1 MKIRIFALA
10 KELGM
15 DSKVLIDECNQA
27 GVKLKNSALASI
39 TPEERDIVISYL
51 KNKDEPSE
59 GTAEAPDPS
68 SLTPQREP
76 QKMRTIKAMTSRGQG
91 SRSTSR
97 PAPEAEAEES
107 QEEGSAG
114 VAVEEQEPETE
125 APAEQP
131 VAEGTGATE
140 APAETVESGSEE
152 PKQKP
157 DDESTGEASSDS
169 DADSDSDQSI
179 SRDDYVPAGG
189 SMKSS
194 SIREMTPRGSTRT
207 GKQQSKQQRSKS
219 ALPSVAAPP
228 AYKQP
233 VIQKPKKKEEKAQKP
248 EVRLTADILEQK
260 SPLAAHLASHSEQ
273 KKKDKDRDK
282 DRDLSDDD
290 TKGGRRGSLSLVEA
304 RKQRREQRKE
314 GRRGFNA
321 DGSEQQAVV
330 GRRPRRSRRK
340 QDSGP
345 IVHKTEVEVEV
356 PMTVRSLSEAMGR
369 PAKSIMSILF
379 KEFGEMVTINQ
390 IIEEDTALAVAMELG
405 VDLTFKRQKGAL
417 EMVTEIMEQEDDPE
431 DLETRPPIITV
442 LGHVDHGKTTLVDSL
457 RNSKV
462 VDGEAGGITQH
473 IAAYQVDYN
482 GHKLTFVD
490 TPGHAAFS
498 EMRSRGAN
506 VTDMVVLVVA
516 ADDGVMPQTAES
528 ISHVKASGV
537 PMVVAMNKI
546 DLPDVN
552 EQKVLQDLTAQN
564 VLPAEWG
571 GETEVVRVSALKGTG
586 LDNLLETLL
595 LTAELHELKANPNR
609 PAVGVCL
616 EGFRDEGRGSV
627 AWLIVQKGTLRI
639 GDAVICGKSY
649 GYIRAMYDDTD
660 QQLEEAPPAMPVKVT
675 GLDTVPGAG
684 DHFVVVDDIDQ
695 ARTLAE
701 ERRHEGRADVLS
713 RHSGGPRTLDDI
725 LGSAR
730 EGAIQD
736 LPLIIKADTPG
747 SLEAIRSEIGK
758 FEHPEVRVKILH
770 EGVGG
775 VNESDVY
782 LATASNAI
790 IVAFHVVAEDRA
802 RNLATQEDV
811 EIRRYSIIYEVVDD
825 IRKSL
830 EGLLRPDLVQ
840 EQTGRALI
848 LQTFSISRFGKI
860 AGCRV
865 LNGTINRNDRVHVIR
880 DQKILNQYPIASLK
894 REKDDV
900 KEVREG
906 MECGILLSGFNDIKE
921 GDLLEAF
928 RINEVKRTLDSTS

>member
-1 MKIRIFALA
+1 LKIRIFALA

-39 TPEERDIVISYL
+39 TPDERDIVIAYL
-51 KNKDEPSE
+51 NKKDQPSDSSS
-59 GTAEAPDPS
+59 AEAVDQEN
-68 SLTPQREP
+68 LAPQRE
-76 QKMRTIKAMTSRGQG
+76 QTKLRTIKSMTPRAQS
-91 SRSTSR
+91 SR
-97 PAPEAEAEES
+97 PGLQKSASASEEEALSDQEEES
-107 QEEGSAG
+107 VTG
-114 VAVEEQEPETE
+114 VAVEQEEEESEAAVAGEEAPVADAEPEEVPDTVVE
-125 APAEQP
+125 ARS
-131 VAEGTGATE
+131 GAL
-140 APAETVESGSEE
+140 
-152 PKQKP
+152 KRK
-157 DDESTGEASSDS
+157 SDS
-169 DADSDSDQSI
+169 GQPQDVKKGESEPVL
-179 SRDDYVPAGG
+179 SRGDFVPAGG
-189 SMKSS
+189 ANSS
-194 SIREMTPRGSTRT
+194 TIREMKPRGSTRS
-207 GKQQSKQQRSKS
+207 GKQQPKSKTKS

-233 VIQKPKKKEEKAQKP
+233 VIPKVKKKEEKAQKP

-260 SPLAAHLASHSEQ
+260 SPLAAHLAQHTEQ
-273 KKKDKDRDK
+273 KKREKDRDPQ
-282 DRDLSDDD
+282 DDD
-290 TKGGRRGSLSLVEA
+290 SKERRGSLSLVEA

-314 GRRGFNA
+314 GRRVFA
-321 DGSEQQAVV
+321 PDGTEQRESV
-330 GRRPRRSRRK
+330 GRRPRRSKRK
-340 QDSGP
+340 HDTGA

-369 PAKSIMSILF
+369 PAKAIMSIMF
-379 KEFGEMVTINQ
+379 KEFGEMVTINEL
-390 IIEEDTALAVAMELG
+390 IDEDTALAVALELG

-417 EMVTEIMEQEDDPE
+417 EAVTEIVEQEDAPE
-431 DLETRPPIITV
+431 DLITRPPIITV

-462 VDGEAGGITQH
+462 VEGEAGGITQH

-546 DLPDVN
+546 DLPEIN
-552 EQKVLQDLTAQN
+552 EQKVLTDLASQD

-586 LDNLLETLL
+586 LDSLLETLL

-627 AWLIVQKGTLRI
+627 AWLIVQSGTLRI

-649 GYIRAMYDDTD
+649 GYIRAMYDDKD
-660 QQLEEAPPAMPVKVT
+660 QQLEEAGPSVPVKVT
-675 GLDTVPGAG
+675 GLDSVPGAG
-684 DHFVVVDDIDQ
+684 DHFVVVPDIDQ
-695 ARTLAE
+695 ARELAE
-701 ERRHEGRADVLS
+701 DRRHEKRSDTLS
-713 RHSGGPRTLDDI
+713 RHSGGPRTLEDI
-725 LGSAR
+725 LSSDR

-775 VNESDVY
+775 VNESDVS
-782 LATASNAI
+782 LASASNAI
-790 IVAFHVVAEDRA
+790 IIAFHVVAEDRA
-802 RNLATQEDV
+802 RNLASQEDV
-811 EIRRYSIIYEVVDD
+811 EIRRYSIIYEVLDD
-825 IRKSL
+825 IKKSL
-830 EGLLRPDLVQ
+830 EGLLRPELVQ
-840 EQTGRALI
+840 EQTGRVLV

-865 LNGTINRNDRVHVIR
+865 LNGTINRNDRVHLIR
-880 DQKILNQYPIASLK
+880 DQKILNQYGIASLK

-928 RINEVKRTLDSTS
+928 RINEVKRTLESST

>member
-39 TPEERDIVISYL
+39 TPEERDIVIAYL
-51 KNKDEPSE
+51 NKKDQPSE
-59 GTAEAPDPS
+59 GAAEPADQAT
-68 SLTPQREP
+68 LVPQREP
-76 QKMRTIKAMTSRGQG
+76 KKMRTIKAMTSRAQT
-91 SRSTSR
+91 SRS
-97 PAPEAEAEES
+97 APPKPSSESEES
-107 QEEGSAG
+107 SEPEEGSAG
-114 VAVEEQEPETE
+114 VAVEQEDEAESDAVTAESAPPAEEKTE
-125 APAEQP
+125 APAEP
-131 VAEGTGATE
+131 
-140 APAETVESGSEE
+140 VESRSDLLKRKSAEQPEE
-152 PKQKP
+152 VEK
-157 DDESTGEASSDS
+157 DES
-169 DADSDSDQSI
+169 DQVL

-194 SIREMTPRGSTRT
+194 SMREMKPRGSTRS
-207 GKQQSKQQRSKS
+207 GKQQSKSKTKS

-233 VIQKPKKKEEKAQKP
+233 VIPKPKKKEEKAQKP

-260 SPLAAHLASHSEQ
+260 SPLAAHLAQHTEQ
-273 KKKDKDRDK
+273 KKKDKDK
-282 DRDLSDDD
+282 DRESPDDD
-290 TKGGRRGSLSLVEA
+290 SKGRRGSLSLVEA

-314 GRRGFNA
+314 GRRVFA
-321 DGSEQQAVV
+321 PDGTEQQDVV
-330 GRRPRRSRRK
+330 GRRPRRSKRK
-340 QDSGP
+340 HDTGP
-345 IVHKTEVEVEV
+345 IVHKTEAEVEV

-369 PAKSIMSILF
+369 PAKAIMSILF

-390 IIEEDTALAVAMELG
+390 IIEEETALAVALELG
-405 VDLTFKRQKGAL
+405 VDLTFKRQKGAQ
-417 EMVTEIMEQEDDPE
+417 ETVTEIVEMEDAPE
-431 DLETRPPIITV
+431 DLVTRPPIITV

-462 VDGEAGGITQH
+462 VEGEAGGITQH
-473 IAAYQVDYN
+473 IAAYQIDYN

-564 VLPAEWG
+564 VLPSEWG
-571 GETEVVRVSALKGTG
+571 GETDVVRVSALKGTG
-586 LDNLLETLL
+586 LDDLLETLL

-649 GYIRAMYDDTD
+649 GYIRAMYDDMD
-660 QQLEEAPPAMPVKVT
+660 QQIEEAPPAMPVKVT

-695 ARTLAE
+695 ARALAE

-713 RHSGGPRTLDDI
+713 RHSGGPRTLEDI

-770 EGVGG
+770 EGIGG

-782 LATASNAI
+782 LASASNAI
-790 IVAFHVVAEDRA
+790 IIAFHVVAEDRA
-802 RNLATQEDV
+802 QNLASQEDV

-825 IRKSL
+825 IRQSL
-830 EGLLRPDLVQ
+830 EGLLRPELVQ
-840 EQTGRALI
+840 EQTGRALV

-865 LNGTINRNDRVHVIR
+865 LNGTINRNDRVHLIR

-928 RINEVKRTLDSTS
+928 RINEVKRTLDSKSS

>member
-15 DSKVLIDECNQA
+15 DSKVLIDECNKA

-39 TPEERDIVISYL
+39 TPEERDIVIDYL
-51 KNKDEPSE
+51 KQQEQPAEGDKDQ
-59 GTAEAPDPS
+59 ADQAAMA
-68 SLTPQREP
+68 PQREP
-76 QKMRTIKAMTSRGQG
+76 QKMRTIKAMTSRPQP
-91 SRSTSR
+91 SRATPKAKSEDEK
-97 PAPEAEAEES
+97 PESEEESSVAVEQEEEESQAAAEAEQSAETEISAKES
-107 QEEGSAG
+107 AETAEAPSGPLKRKTEEAPKSP
-114 VAVEEQEPETE
+114 EEEKTEPE
-125 APAEQP
+125 Q
-131 VAEGTGATE
+131 V
-140 APAETVESGSEE
+140 
-152 PKQKP
+152 
-157 DDESTGEASSDS
+157 
-169 DADSDSDQSI
+169 I

-189 SMKSS
+189 APTS
-194 SIREMTPRGSTRT
+194 SIREMKPIGSPRSS
-207 GKQQSKQQRSKS
+207 KPQSKSKS
-219 ALPSVAAPP
+219 KTALPSVAAPP

-233 VIQKPKKKEEKAQKP
+233 VIPKPKKKEEKAQKP

-260 SPLAAHLASHSEQ
+260 SPLAAHLAQHTEQ
-273 KKKDKDRDK
+273 KKRDK
-282 DRDLSDDD
+282 DRDVMDEDS
-290 TKGGRRGSLSLVEA
+290 KQRRGSLSLVEA

-314 GRRGFNA
+314 GRRGFSA
-321 DGSEQQAVV
+321 EGGEQQEVV
-330 GRRPRRSRRK
+330 GRRPRRTKRK
-340 QDSGP
+340 HDSSN
-345 IVHKTEVEVEV
+345 IVHKTEAEVEL

-369 PAKSIMSILF
+369 PAKTIMSILF

-390 IIEEDTALAVAMELG
+390 IIEEETALAVAMELG
-405 VDLTFKRQKGAL
+405 VDLTFKKQKGAQEL
-417 EMVTEIMEQEDDPE
+417 VEEIMEQEDAPE
-431 DLETRPPIITV
+431 DLVTRPPIITV
-442 LGHVDHGKTTLVDSL
+442 LGHVDHGKTTLVDTL

-462 VDGEAGGITQH
+462 VEGEAGGITQH
-473 IAAYQVDYN
+473 IAAYQIEYN
-482 GHKLTFVD
+482 DHKLTFVD

-546 DLPDVN
+546 DLPDIN

-649 GYIRAMYDDTD
+649 GYIRAMYDDRD
-660 QQLEEAPPAMPVKVT
+660 QQIEEAPPSMPVKVT
-675 GLDTVPGAG
+675 GLDSVPGAG
-684 DHFVVVDDIDQ
+684 DHFVVVDDIEQ
-695 ARTLAE
+695 ARELAE
-701 ERRHEGRADVLS
+701 ERRHEGRTDTLS
-713 RHSGGPRTLDDI
+713 RHSGGPRTLEDI

-747 SLEAIRSEIGK
+747 SLEAIRSEISK

-770 EGVGG
+770 EGIGG

-782 LATASNAI
+782 LATASDAI
-790 IVAFHVVAEDRA
+790 IIAFHVVAEDRA
-802 RNLATQEDV
+802 TALATQENV

-825 IRKSL
+825 IRASL
-830 EGLLRPDLVQ
+830 EGLLRPELVQ
-840 EQTGRALI
+840 EQTGRALV

-865 LNGTINRNDRVHVIR
+865 LNGTINRNDRVHLIR

-928 RINEVKRTLDSTS
+928 RINEVKRTLDSSS

>member
-39 TPEERDIVISYL
+39 TPEERDIVIAYL
-51 KNKDEPSE
+51 DKKDQPSE
-59 GTAEAPDPS
+59 GSAEAVDQAV
-68 SLTPQREP
+68 LTPQREP
-76 QKMRTIKAMTSRGQG
+76 KKMRTIKAMTSRAQTP
-91 SRSTSR
+91 RS
-97 PAPEAEAEES
+97 APPKPAEEPS
-107 QEEGSAG
+107 EPEENEAG
-114 VAVEEQEPETE
+114 VAVEQEEPESE
-125 APAEQP
+125 VAAESAPPAE
-131 VAEGTGATE
+131 EKTE
-140 APAETVESGSEE
+140 EPAEAAESRSGLLKRKSERQPE
-152 PKQKP
+152 EEDK
-157 DDESTGEASSDS
+157 GDS
-169 DADSDSDQSI
+169 EQAL

-189 SMKSS
+189 AMKSS
-194 SIREMTPRGSTRT
+194 GMREMKPRGSTRT
-207 GKQQSKQQRSKS
+207 GKQQAKTRPKS

-233 VIQKPKKKEEKAQKP
+233 VIPKVKKKEEKAQKP

-260 SPLAAHLASHSEQ
+260 SPLAAHLAQHTEQ
-273 KKKDKDRDK
+273 KKKDKDK
-282 DRDLSDDD
+282 DREAPDDD
-290 TKGGRRGSLSLVEA
+290 SKGRRGSLSLVEA

-314 GRRGFNA
+314 GRRVFA
-321 DGSEQQAVV
+321 PDGTEQQEVV
-330 GRRPRRSRRK
+330 GRRPRRTKRK
-340 QDSGP
+340 HDTGP
-345 IVHKTEVEVEV
+345 IVHKTEAEVEV

-369 PAKSIMSILF
+369 PAKAIMSILF

-390 IIEEDTALAVAMELG
+390 IIEEETALAVALELG
-405 VDLTFKRQKGAL
+405 VDLTFKRQKGAQ
-417 EMVTEIMEQEDDPE
+417 ETVTEIMEQEDAPE
-431 DLETRPPIITV
+431 DLVTRPPVITV

-462 VDGEAGGITQH
+462 VEGEAGGITQH
-473 IAAYQVDYN
+473 IAAYQIDYN

-546 DLPDVN
+546 DLPDIN

-564 VLPAEWG
+564 VLPSEWG
-571 GETEVVRVSALKGTG
+571 GETDVVRVSALKGTG
-586 LDNLLETLL
+586 LDDLLETLL

-649 GYIRAMYDDTD
+649 GYIRAMYDDMD
-660 QQLEEAPPAMPVKVT
+660 QQIEEAPPSMPVKVT

-695 ARTLAE
+695 ARALAE

-713 RHSGGPRTLDDI
+713 RHSGGPRTLEDI

-770 EGVGG
+770 EGIGG

-782 LATASNAI
+782 LASASNAI
-790 IVAFHVVAEDRA
+790 IIAFHVVAEDRA

-825 IRKSL
+825 IRQSL
-830 EGLLRPDLVQ
+830 EGLLRPELVQ
-840 EQTGRALI
+840 EQTGRALV

-865 LNGTINRNDRVHVIR
+865 LNGTINRNDRVHLIR

-928 RINEVKRTLDSTS
+928 RINEVKRTLDSTSK

>member
-15 DSKVLIDECNQA
+15 DSKVLIDECNKA

-39 TPEERDIVISYL
+39 TPDERDIVIAYL
-51 KNKDEPSE
+51 EQKGKPAESSE
-59 GTAEAPDPS
+59 ESATPET
-68 SLTPQREP
+68 LTPQREQP
-76 QKMRTIKAMTSRGQG
+76 KMRNIKTMTSRPQP
-91 SRSTSR
+91 SRSTSQK
-97 PAPEAEAEES
+97 ASKASDEDSYSEEGTSGVVVEQEEAESVSED
-107 QEEGSAG
+107 
-114 VAVEEQEPETE
+114 ETE
-125 APAEQP
+125 
-131 VAEGTGATE
+131 TGR
-140 APAETVESGSEE
+140 
-152 PKQKP
+152 
-157 DDESTGEASSDS
+157 DDESVEETADVTEGRSAALKRRSEAAIEETGK
-169 DADSDSDQSI
+169 SDSDQAMT
-179 SRDDYVPAGG
+179 RDDYVPAG
-189 SMKSS
+189 SS
-194 SIREMTPRGSTRT
+194 SGSSMREMKPIGSTRS
-207 GKQQSKQQRSKS
+207 GKPQPKPKPKS
-219 ALPSVAAPP
+219 ALPNVAAPP

-233 VIQKPKKKEEKAQKP
+233 VVPKPKKKEEKAQKP

-260 SPLAAHLASHSEQ
+260 SPLAAHLAQHTEQ
-273 KKKDKDRDK
+273 KKKEKDRDPQ
-282 DRDLSDDD
+282 DDD
-290 TKGGRRGSLSLVEA
+290 LKTRRGSLSLVEA

-314 GRRGFNA
+314 GRRGFSGE
-321 DGSEQQAVV
+321 GSEQQDVV

-340 QDSGP
+340 HDSGNV
-345 IVHKTEVEVEV
+345 IHKTDVEVDV

-369 PAKSIMSILF
+369 PAKAIMSIMF

-390 IIEEDTALAVAMELG
+390 IIEEDVALAVAMELG
-405 VDLTFKRQKGAL
+405 VDLTFKRQRGAL
-417 EMVTEIMEQEDDPE
+417 ESVNEIIEQEDAPE
-431 DLETRPPIITV
+431 DLVTRPPIITV
-442 LGHVDHGKTTLVDSL
+442 LGHVDHGKTTLVDTL
-457 RNSKV
+457 RKSKIKV
-462 VDGEAGGITQH
+462 VEGEAGGITQH
-473 IAAYQVDYN
+473 IAAYQIEYN

-490 TPGHAAFS
+490 TPGHAAIS

-546 DLPDVN
+546 DLPDIN
-552 EQKVLQDLTAQN
+552 EQKVLQELTAQN
-564 VLPAEWG
+564 VLPSEWG
-571 GETEVVRVSALKGTG
+571 GETDVVRVSALKEMG

-609 PAVGVCL
+609 PAVGACL

-649 GYIRAMYDDTD
+649 GYIRAMYDDLD
-660 QQLEEAPPAMPVKVT
+660 QQIEEAPPSTPVKVT
-675 GLDTVPGAG
+675 GLDSVPGAG
-684 DHFVVVDDIDQ
+684 DHFVVVETIDQ
-695 ARTLAE
+695 ARELAE
-701 ERRHEGRADVLS
+701 ERRHEGRADTLA
-713 RHSGGPRTLDDI
+713 RHSGGPRTLEDI
-725 LGSAR
+725 LGSAV

-736 LPLIIKADTPG
+736 LPLILKADTPG
-747 SLEAIRSEIGK
+747 SLEALRSEINK

-770 EGVGG
+770 DGIGG

-782 LATASNAI
+782 LASASNAI

-802 RNLATQEDV
+802 LNLATQEDV

-825 IRKSL
+825 IRASL
-830 EGLLRPDLVQ
+830 EGMLRPELVQ
-840 EQTGRALI
+840 EQTGRALV
-848 LQTFSISRFGKI
+848 LQTFSISRYGKI

-865 LNGTINRNDRVHVIR
+865 LNGTINRNDRVHLIR
-880 DQKILNQYPIASLK
+880 DQKILNQYGIASLK

-906 MECGILLSGFNDIKE
+906 MECGILLAGFNDIKE

-928 RINEVKRTLDSTS
+928 RINEVKRTLESSS

>member
-15 DSKVLIDECNQA
+15 DSKVLIDECNKA

-39 TPEERDIVISYL
+39 TPEERDIVIDYL
-51 KNKDEPSE
+51 QKQDQPAE
-59 GTAEAPDPS
+59 GVSDQTEQAAMA
-68 SLTPQREP
+68 PQREP
-76 QKMRTIKAMTSRGQG
+76 QKMRTIKAMTSRPQP
-91 SRSTSR
+91 SRSPQKARTEEEK
-97 PAPEAEAEES
+97 PE
-107 QEEGSAG
+107 
-114 VAVEEQEPETE
+114 VEE
-125 APAEQP
+125 
-131 VAEGTGATE
+131 
-140 APAETVESGSEE
+140 
-152 PKQKP
+152 
-157 DDESTGEASSDS
+157 EASSADVEQPEEENEAAVAEQAVAET
-169 DADSDSDQSI
+169 DAPSQEVSEPAATEEQVEEAPKSKDETKPETDQGM
-179 SRDDYVPAGG
+179 SREDYVPAGG
-189 SMKSS
+189 APTS
-194 SIREMTPRGSTRT
+194 SIREMKPIGSPRSS
-207 GKQQSKQQRSKS
+207 KPQSKSKKNT

-233 VIQKPKKKEEKAQKP
+233 VIPKQKKKEEKAQKP

-260 SPLAAHLASHSEQ
+260 SPLAAHLAQHSEQ
-273 KKKDKDRDK
+273 KKRDK
-282 DRDLSDDD
+282 DRDLQDDD
-290 TKGGRRGSLSLVEA
+290 SKQRRGSLSLVEA

-314 GRRGFNA
+314 GRRGFNTE
-321 DGSEQQAVV
+321 GGEQQDVV
-330 GRRPRRSRRK
+330 GRRPRRSKRK
-340 QDSGP
+340 HDSSN
-345 IVHKTEVEVEV
+345 IVHKTEAEVEL

-369 PAKSIMSILF
+369 PAKTIMSIMF

-405 VDLTFKRQKGAL
+405 VDLTFKKQKGAL
-417 EMVTEIMEQEDDPE
+417 ELVEEIVEQEDAPE
-431 DLETRPPIITV
+431 DLVTRPPIITV
-442 LGHVDHGKTTLVDSL
+442 LGHVDHGKTTLVDTL

-462 VDGEAGGITQH
+462 VEGEAGGITQH
-473 IAAYQVDYN
+473 IAAYQVEYN

-537 PMVVAMNKI
+537 PMVVAMNKV
-546 DLPDVN
+546 DLPDIN

-649 GYIRAMYDDTD
+649 GYIRAMYDDQD
-660 QQLEEAPPAMPVKVT
+660 QQIEEAPPSTPIKVT
-675 GLDTVPGAG
+675 GLDSVPGAG
-684 DHFVVVDDIDQ
+684 DHFVVVGDIEQ
-695 ARTLAE
+695 ARELAE
-701 ERRHEGRADVLS
+701 ERRHEGRTDVLS

-747 SLEAIRSEIGK
+747 SLEAIRSEINK

-770 EGVGG
+770 EGIGG

-790 IVAFHVVAEDRA
+790 IIAFHVVAEDRA
-802 RNLATQEDV
+802 MSLATQEDV

-825 IRKSL
+825 IRAAL
-830 EGLLRPDLVQ
+830 EGLLRPELVQ
-840 EQTGRALI
+840 EQTGRALV

-860 AGCRV
+860 AGCRI
-865 LNGTINRNDRVHVIR
+865 LNGTINRNDRVHLIR

-928 RINEVKRTLDSTS
+928 RINEVKRTLDSSS

>member
-39 TPEERDIVISYL
+39 TPDERDIVIAYL
-51 KNKDEPSE
+51 NKKDQPS
-59 GTAEAPDPS
+59 GTTEESVDQATM
-68 SLTPQREP
+68 TPQRE
-76 QKMRTIKAMTSRGQG
+76 QSKLRTIKAMTSRAQS
-91 SRSTSR
+91 SRTTAQASSGATDEEPLVDQVEENASGIAVEQEEDEE
-97 PAPEAEAEES
+97 PDTTESESDAAIEDKEAEES
-107 QEEGSAG
+107 SDSVAKESRSGALKRTSKEFEEG
-114 VAVEEQEPETE
+114 E
-125 APAEQP
+125 
-131 VAEGTGATE
+131 
-140 APAETVESGSEE
+140 
-152 PKQKP
+152 
-157 DDESTGEASSDS
+157 
-169 DADSDSDQSI
+169 SDQVL
-179 SRDDYVPAGG
+179 SRDDFVPTGNAN
-189 SMKSS
+189 SS
-194 SIREMTPRGSTRT
+194 SIREMLPRGSTRS
-207 GKQQSKQQRSKS
+207 GKQQAKSKTKS

-233 VIQKPKKKEEKAQKP
+233 VIPKPKKKEEKAQKP

-260 SPLAAHLASHSEQ
+260 SPLAAHLAQHSEQ
-273 KKKDKDRDK
+273 KKRDK
-282 DRDLSDDD
+282 DRDPQDDD
-290 TKGGRRGSLSLVEA
+290 SKDRKGSLSLVEA

-314 GRRGFNA
+314 GRRVFA
-321 DGSEQQAVV
+321 PDGTEQQESV
-330 GRRPRRSRRK
+330 GRRPRRSKRK
-340 QDSGP
+340 QDSGA
-345 IVHKTEVEVEV
+345 IVHKTEAEVEV

-369 PAKSIMSILF
+369 PAKAIMSILF

-390 IIEEDTALAVAMELG
+390 ILDEETALAVALELG
-405 VDLTFKRQKGAL
+405 VDLTFKKQKGAL
-417 EMVTEIMEQEDDPE
+417 ETVTEIIEEEDAPE
-431 DLETRPPIITV
+431 DLITRPPIITV

-462 VDGEAGGITQH
+462 VEGEAGGITQH

-546 DLPDVN
+546 DLPEIN
-552 EQKVLQDLTAQN
+552 EQKVLTDLAAQD

-586 LDNLLETLL
+586 LDSLLETLL

-627 AWLIVQKGTLRI
+627 AWLIVRTGTLRI

-649 GYIRAMYDDTD
+649 GYIRAMYDDKD
-660 QQLEEAPPAMPVKVT
+660 QQLEEALPAMPVKVT
-675 GLDTVPGAG
+675 GLDSVPGAG
-684 DHFVVVDDIDQ
+684 DHFVVVADIDQ
-695 ARTLAE
+695 ARELAE
-701 ERRHEGRADVLS
+701 ERRHEGRADTLS
-713 RHSGGPRTLDDI
+713 RHSGGPRTLEDI
-725 LGSAR
+725 MSSAV

-747 SLEAIRSEIGK
+747 SLEAIRCEIGK

-782 LATASNAI
+782 LASASNAI
-790 IVAFHVVAEDRA
+790 IIAFHVVAEDRA
-802 RNLATQEDV
+802 RNLAIQENV
-811 EIRRYSIIYEVVDD
+811 EIRRYSIIYEVLDD
-825 IRKSL
+825 IKLSL
-830 EGLLRPDLVQ
+830 EGMLRPELVQ
-840 EQTGRALI
+840 EQTGRVLV

-865 LNGTINRNDRVHVIR
+865 LNGTINRNDRVHLIR
-880 DQKILNQYPIASLK
+880 DQKILNQYGIASLK

-928 RINEVKRTLDSTS
+928 RINEVKRTLESST

>member
-1 MKIRIFALA
+1 
-10 KELGM
+10 
-15 DSKVLIDECNQA
+15 D
-27 GVKLKNSALASI
+27 
-39 TPEERDIVISYL
+39 
-51 KNKDEPSE
+51 KD
-59 GTAEAPDPS
+59 
-68 SLTPQREP
+68 
-76 QKMRTIKAMTSRGQG
+76 
-91 SRSTSR
+91 
-97 PAPEAEAEES
+97 
-107 QEEGSAG
+107 
-114 VAVEEQEPETE
+114 
-125 APAEQP
+125 
-131 VAEGTGATE
+131 
-140 APAETVESGSEE
+140 
-152 PKQKP
+152 
-157 DDESTGEASSDS
+157 
-169 DADSDSDQSI
+169 
-179 SRDDYVPAGG
+179 
-189 SMKSS
+189 
-194 SIREMTPRGSTRT
+194 
-207 GKQQSKQQRSKS
+207 
-219 ALPSVAAPP
+219 
-228 AYKQP
+228 
-233 VIQKPKKKEEKAQKP
+233 
-248 EVRLTADILEQK
+248 
-260 SPLAAHLASHSEQ
+260 
-273 KKKDKDRDK
+273 KDKDREPQDE
-282 DRDLSDDD
+282 DAIQ
-290 TKGGRRGSLSLVEA
+290 RRGSLSLVEA
-304 RKQRREQRKE
+304 RKQRRELRKE
-314 GRRGFNA
+314 GRRGFA
-321 DGSEQQAVV
+321 PDGSEQQEVV
-330 GRRPRRSRRK
+330 GRRPRRTKRK
-340 QDSGP
+340 HDTGH
-345 IVHKTEVEVEV
+345 IIHKTEAEVEV
-356 PMTVRSLSEAMGR
+356 PITVRSLSEAIGR
-369 PAKSIMSILF
+369 PAKAIMSIMF

-390 IIEEDTALAVAMELG
+390 IIEEETALAVALELG
-405 VDLTFKRQKGAL
+405 VDLTFKRQKGAQ
-417 EMVTEIMEQEDDPE
+417 EMVTEIVEQEDAPE
-431 DLETRPPIITV
+431 DLVTRPPIITV
-442 LGHVDHGKTTLVDSL
+442 LGHVDHGKTTLVDTL

-462 VDGEAGGITQH
+462 VEGEAGGITQH
-473 IAAYQVDYN
+473 IAAYQIDYN

-537 PMVVAMNKI
+537 PMVVAMNKM
-546 DLPDVN
+546 DLPDIN
-552 EQKVLQDLTAQN
+552 EQKVLQELTTHN

-649 GYIRAMYDDTD
+649 GYIRAMYDDLD
-660 QQLEEAPPAMPVKVT
+660 QQIEEAPPSTPVKVT

-684 DHFVVVDDIDQ
+684 DHFVVVADIDQ
-695 ARTLAE
+695 ARALAE
-701 ERRHEGRADVLS
+701 ERRHEGRADTLA
-713 RHSGGPRTLDDI
+713 RYSGGPRTLEDI

-770 EGVGG
+770 EGIGG

-782 LATASNAI
+782 LASASNAI
-790 IVAFHVVAEDRA
+790 IIAFHVVAEDRA

-811 EIRRYSIIYEVVDD
+811 EIRRYSIIYEVIDD
-825 IRKSL
+825 IRNSL
-830 EGLLRPDLVQ
+830 EGLLRPELVQ
-840 EQTGRALI
+840 EQTGRALV

-865 LNGTINRNDRVHVIR
+865 LNGTINRNDRVHLIR

-928 RINEVKRTLDSTS
+928 RINEVKRTLDSTSR

>member
-15 DSKVLIDECNQA
+15 DSKVLIDECNKA

-39 TPEERDIVISYL
+39 TPDERDIVIAYL
-51 KNKDEPSE
+51 EQKGKPAESSE
-59 GTAEAPDPS
+59 ESATPET
-68 SLTPQREP
+68 LTPQREQP
-76 QKMRTIKAMTSRGQG
+76 KMRNIKTMTSRPQP
-91 SRSTSR
+91 SRSTSQK
-97 PAPEAEAEES
+97 ASKASDEDSYSEEGASGVVVEQEEAESVSED
-107 QEEGSAG
+107 
-114 VAVEEQEPETE
+114 ETE
-125 APAEQP
+125 
-131 VAEGTGATE
+131 TGR
-140 APAETVESGSEE
+140 
-152 PKQKP
+152 
-157 DDESTGEASSDS
+157 DDESVEETEDVTEGRSAALKRRSEAAIEETGK
-169 DADSDSDQSI
+169 SDSDQAMT
-179 SRDDYVPAGG
+179 RDDYVPAG
-189 SMKSS
+189 SS
-194 SIREMTPRGSTRT
+194 SGSNIREMKPIGSTRS
-207 GKQQSKQQRSKS
+207 GKPQPKPKPKS
-219 ALPSVAAPP
+219 ALPNVAAPP

-233 VIQKPKKKEEKAQKP
+233 VVPKPKKKEEKAQKP

-260 SPLAAHLASHSEQ
+260 SPLAAHLAQHTEQ
-273 KKKDKDRDK
+273 KKKDKDRDPQ
-282 DRDLSDDD
+282 DDD
-290 TKGGRRGSLSLVEA
+290 GKNRRGSLSLVEA

-314 GRRGFNA
+314 GRRGFSGE
-321 DGSEQQAVV
+321 GSEQQDVV

-340 QDSGP
+340 HDSGN
-345 IVHKTEVEVEV
+345 IVHKTDVEVEV

-369 PAKSIMSILF
+369 PAKAIMSIMF

-390 IIEEDTALAVAMELG
+390 IIEEDVALAVAMELG
-405 VDLTFKRQKGAL
+405 VDLTFKRQRGAL
-417 EMVTEIMEQEDDPE
+417 ESVTEIIEQEDAPE
-431 DLETRPPIITV
+431 DLVTRPPIITV
-442 LGHVDHGKTTLVDSL
+442 LGHVDHGKTTLVDTL
-457 RNSKV
+457 RKSKIKV
-462 VDGEAGGITQH
+462 VEGEAGGITQH
-473 IAAYQVDYN
+473 IAAYQIEYN

-546 DLPDVN
+546 DLPDIN
-552 EQKVLQDLTAQN
+552 EQKVLQELTAQN
-564 VLPAEWG
+564 VLPSEWG
-571 GETEVVRVSALKGTG
+571 GETDVVRVSALKEMG

-609 PAVGVCL
+609 PAVGACL

-649 GYIRAMYDDTD
+649 GYIRAMYDDLD
-660 QQLEEAPPAMPVKVT
+660 QQIEEAPPSTPVKVT
-675 GLDTVPGAG
+675 GLDSVPGAG
-684 DHFVVVDDIDQ
+684 DHFVVVETIDQ
-695 ARTLAE
+695 ARELAE
-701 ERRHEGRADVLS
+701 ERRHEGRADTLA
-713 RHSGGPRTLDDI
+713 RHSGGPRTLEDI
-725 LGSAR
+725 LGSAV

-736 LPLIIKADTPG
+736 LPLILKADTPG
-747 SLEAIRSEIGK
+747 SLEALRSEINK

-770 EGVGG
+770 DGIGG

-782 LATASNAI
+782 LASASNAI

-802 RNLATQEDV
+802 LNLATQEDV

-825 IRKSL
+825 IRASL
-830 EGLLRPDLVQ
+830 EGMLRPELVQ
-840 EQTGRALI
+840 EQTGRALV
-848 LQTFSISRFGKI
+848 LQTFSISRYGKI

-865 LNGTINRNDRVHVIR
+865 LNGTINRNDRVHLIR
-880 DQKILNQYPIASLK
+880 DQKILNQYGIASLK

-906 MECGILLSGFNDIKE
+906 MECGILLAGFNDIKE

-928 RINEVKRTLDSTS
+928 RINEVKRTLESSS

>member
-1 MKIRIFALA
+1 MFTGEELLKIRIFALA

-39 TPEERDIVISYL
+39 TPDERDIVIAYL
-51 KNKDEPSE
+51 NKKDQPS
-59 GTAEAPDPS
+59 GDSVEAVDQA
-68 SLTPQREP
+68 TMVPQRE
-76 QKMRTIKAMTSRGQG
+76 QAKMRTIKAMTSRSQ
-91 SRSTSR
+91 STRSTTLKSSG
-97 PAPEAEAEES
+97 ASDEDELSDTGEES
-107 QEEGSAG
+107 DSG
-114 VAVEEQEPETE
+114 VAVEQ
-125 APAEQP
+125 
-131 VAEGTGATE
+131 
-140 APAETVESGSEE
+140 VE
-152 PKQKP
+152 
-157 DDESTGEASSDS
+157 GEAGA
-169 DADSDSDQSI
+169 ADSPGDSPGDSLDDSSVEEGSSGAVVKESRSGALKRKSKEVEAGDSEQAL
-179 SRDDYVPAGG
+179 SRDDFMPAGNTNT
-189 SMKSS
+189 S
-194 SIREMTPRGSTRT
+194 SIREMLPRGSTRS
-207 GKQQSKQQRSKS
+207 GKQQSKSKTKS

-233 VIQKPKKKEEKAQKP
+233 VIPKVKKKEEKAQKP

-260 SPLAAHLASHSEQ
+260 SPLAAHLAQHTEQ
-273 KKKDKDRDK
+273 KKREKDRDPQDEDSK
-282 DRDLSDDD
+282 E
-290 TKGGRRGSLSLVEA
+290 RRGSLSLVEA
-304 RKQRREQRKE
+304 RKQRRE
-314 GRRGFNA
+314 GRRVFA
-321 DGSEQQAVV
+321 PDGTEQQEAV
-330 GRRPRRSRRK
+330 GRRPRRSKRK
-340 QDSGP
+340 QDSGA
-345 IVHKTEVEVEV
+345 IVHKTEAEVEV

-369 PAKSIMSILF
+369 PAKAIMSILF

-390 IIEEDTALAVAMELG
+390 ILEEETALAVALELG
-405 VDLTFKRQKGAL
+405 VDLTFKRQRGAL
-417 EMVTEIMEQEDDPE
+417 ETVAEIIDQEDAPE
-431 DLETRPPIITV
+431 DLITRPPIITV

-457 RNSKV
+457 RNTKV

-473 IAAYQVDYN
+473 IAAYQIDYN

-546 DLPDVN
+546 DLPEIN
-552 EQKVLQDLTAQN
+552 EQKVLTDLAGQD
-564 VLPAEWG
+564 VLPSEWG
-571 GETEVVRVSALKGTG
+571 GETEVVRVSALQGTG
-586 LDNLLETLL
+586 LDSLLETLL

-609 PAVGVCL
+609 SAVGVCL

-627 AWLIVQKGTLRI
+627 AWLIVQTGTLRI

-649 GYIRAMYDDTD
+649 GYIRAMYDDKD
-660 QQLEEAPPAMPVKVT
+660 QQLDEAFPSMPVKVT

-684 DHFVVVDDIDQ
+684 DHFVVVPDIDQ
-695 ARTLAE
+695 ARELAE
-701 ERRHEGRADVLS
+701 ERRDEGRADTLS
-713 RHSGGPRTLDDI
+713 RHSGGPRTLEDI
-725 LGSAR
+725 MSSVH

-782 LATASNAI
+782 LASASNAI
-790 IVAFHVVAEDRA
+790 IVAFHVIAEDRA
-802 RNLATQEDV
+802 RTLATQEDV
-811 EIRRYSIIYEVVDD
+811 EIRRYSIIYEVLDD
-825 IRKSL
+825 IKLSL
-830 EGLLRPDLVQ
+830 EGMLRPELVQ
-840 EQTGRALI
+840 EQTGRALV

-865 LNGTINRNDRVHVIR
+865 LNGTINRNDRVHLIR
-880 DQKILNQYPIASLK
+880 DQKILNQYGLASLK

-928 RINEVKRTLDSTS
+928 RINEVKRTLEGSSN

>member
-39 TPEERDIVISYL
+39 TPEERDIVIEYL
-51 KNKDEPSE
+51 NKNKQPS
-59 GTAEAPDPS
+59 DSPS
-68 SLTPQREP
+68 ADVEDQATLTPQRE
-76 QKMRTIKAMTSRGQG
+76 QTKLRTIKAMTSRSQP
-91 SRSTSR
+91 SRSVSQKSVSKEKNT
-97 PAPEAEAEES
+97 EERSS
-107 QEEGSAG
+107 QQEDKPSVETHETEE
-114 VAVEEQEPETE
+114 EPET
-125 APAEQP
+125 A
-131 VAEGTGATE
+131 VVEG
-140 APAETVESGSEE
+140 
-152 PKQKP
+152 
-157 DDESTGEASSDS
+157 ASSELDQPEDAQARPDS
-169 DADSDSDQSI
+169 IQRMAGGRSSKEDNGEGDDQAL

-189 SMKSS
+189 AAPSS
-194 SIREMTPRGSTRT
+194 TIREMKPRGSTRS
-207 GKQQSKQQRSKS
+207 GKQQSKAKSKS
-219 ALPSVAAPP
+219 ALPTVAAPP

-233 VIQKPKKKEEKAQKP
+233 VIPKAKKKEEKAQKP

-260 SPLAAHLASHSEQ
+260 SPLAAHLAQHTEQ
-273 KKKDKDRDK
+273 KKRDK
-282 DRDLSDDD
+282 DRDPQDEDS
-290 TKGGRRGSLSLVEA
+290 KQRRGSISLVEA

-314 GRRGFNA
+314 GRRVFA
-321 DGSEQQAVV
+321 PDGTEQQETV
-330 GRRPRRSRRK
+330 GRRPRRTKRK
-340 QDSGP
+340 QDSSN
-345 IVHKTEVEVEV
+345 IVHKTEAEVEL
-356 PMTVRSLSEAMGR
+356 PITVRSLSEAMGR
-369 PAKSIMSILF
+369 PAKAIMSIMF

-390 IIEEDTALAVAMELG
+390 IIEEETALAVALELG
-405 VDLTFKRQKGAL
+405 VDLTFKRQKGI
-417 EMVTEIMEQEDDPE
+417 EETVNEIIEQEDASE
-431 DLETRPPIITV
+431 DLITRPPIITV

-462 VDGEAGGITQH
+462 VEGEAGGITQH
-473 IAAYQVDYN
+473 IAAYQVEHN
-482 GHKLTFVD
+482 NHKLTFVD

-546 DLPDVN
+546 DLPEIN
-552 EQKVLQDLTAQN
+552 EQKVLTDLAAQD
-564 VLPAEWG
+564 VLPSEWG
-571 GETEVVRVSALKGTG
+571 GETEVVRVSALNGTG

-639 GDAVICGKSY
+639 GDAVVCGKSY
-649 GYIRAMYDDTD
+649 GYIRAMYDDRD
-660 QQLEEAPPAMPVKVT
+660 QQLEEAPPSLPVKVT
-675 GLDTVPGAG
+675 GLDSVPGAG
-684 DHFVVVDDIDQ
+684 DHFAVLSDIEQ
-695 ARTLAE
+695 ARELAE
-701 ERRHEGRADVLS
+701 ERRHEGRTDTLA

-725 LGSAR
+725 MGSVR
-730 EGAIQD
+730 EGEIED
-736 LPLIIKADTPG
+736 LSLIIKADTPG
-747 SLEAIRSEIGK
+747 SLEAIRSEISK

-782 LATASNAI
+782 LATASDAI
-790 IVAFHVVAEDRA
+790 IIAFHVVAEDRA
-802 RNLATQEDV
+802 KNLAVQEGV

-825 IRKSL
+825 IRQSL
-830 EGLLRPDLVQ
+830 EGLLRPELVQ
-840 EQTGRALI
+840 EQTGRALV

-894 REKDDV
+894 REKDDT

-906 MECGILLSGFNDIKE
+906 MECGILLAGFNDIKE

>member
-39 TPEERDIVISYL
+39 TPEQRDIVIAYL
-51 KNKDEPSE
+51 SKRDQPSAGVE
-59 GTAEAPDPS
+59 EAVDQPT
-68 SLTPQREP
+68 LVPQREP
-76 QKMRTIKAMTSRGQG
+76 KQMRTIKAMTSRAQA
-91 SRSTSR
+91 SRSASS
-97 PAPEAEAEES
+97 EES
-107 QEEGSAG
+107 EELSEQEEGSAG
-114 VAVEEQEPETE
+114 VAVEEEEAESEAVESEVAASDSTSSPAEEKTEASTEAVESRSDLLKRQSEEQPDVAEKAEPEQ
-125 APAEQP
+125 AL
-131 VAEGTGATE
+131 
-140 APAETVESGSEE
+140 
-152 PKQKP
+152 
-157 DDESTGEASSDS
+157 
-169 DADSDSDQSI
+169 

-189 SMKSS
+189 AGAMKSS
-194 SIREMTPRGSTRT
+194 SMREMKPRGSTRSA
-207 GKQQSKQQRSKS
+207 KQQPKSRPKS

-233 VIQKPKKKEEKAQKP
+233 VIPKVKKKEEKAQKP
-248 EVRLTADILEQK
+248 EVRLTADILEKK
-260 SPLAAHLASHSEQ
+260 SPLAAHLAQHTEQ
-273 KKKDKDRDK
+273 KKKERE
-282 DRDLSDDD
+282 SPDDD
-290 TKGGRRGSLSLVEA
+290 SKGRRGSPSLVEA

-314 GRRGFNA
+314 GRRFA
-321 DGSEQQAVV
+321 PDGTEQRVSV
-330 GRRPRRSRRK
+330 GRRPRRTKRK

-345 IVHKTEVEVEV
+345 IVHKTEAEVEV

-369 PAKSIMSILF
+369 PAKAIMSILF

-390 IIEEDTALAVAMELG
+390 IIEEETALAVALELG
-405 VDLTFKRQKGAL
+405 VDLTFKRQKGAQ
-417 EMVTEIMEQEDDPE
+417 ETVTEIMELEDAPE
-431 DLETRPPIITV
+431 DLITRPPIITV

-462 VDGEAGGITQH
+462 VEGEAGGITQH

-537 PMVVAMNKI
+537 PMVVAMNKV
-546 DLPDVN
+546 DLPDIN
-552 EQKVLQDLTAQN
+552 EQKVLQDLTAQS

-571 GETEVVRVSALKGTG
+571 GETEVVRVSALKGIG

-595 LTAELHELKANPNR
+595 LTAELHELKANPDR
-609 PAVGVCL
+609 PAVGACL

-649 GYIRAMYDDTD
+649 GYIRAMYDDMD
-660 QQLEEAPPAMPVKVT
+660 QQVEEAPPSMPVKVT

-695 ARTLAE
+695 ARALAE
-701 ERRHEGRADVLS
+701 ERRHEGRADVLA
-713 RHSGGPRTLDDI
+713 RHSGGPRTLEDI
-725 LGSAR
+725 MDSAR

-782 LATASNAI
+782 LASASNAI
-790 IVAFHVVAEDRA
+790 IIAFHVVAEDRA
-802 RNLATQEDV
+802 KNLATQEDV
-811 EIRRYSIIYEVVDD
+811 EIRRYSVIYEVLDD
-825 IRKSL
+825 IKLSL
-830 EGLLRPDLVQ
+830 EGMLRPELVQ
-840 EQTGRALI
+840 EQTGRVLV

-865 LNGTINRNDRVHVIR
+865 LNGTINRNDRVHLIR

-928 RINEVKRTLDSTS
+928 RINEVKRTLDSTTK

>member
-15 DSKVLIDECNQA
+15 DSKVLIDECNKA

-39 TPEERDIVISYL
+39 TPEERDVVIDYL
-51 KNKDEPSE
+51 KKQDQPAEGAKDQ
-59 GTAEAPDPS
+59 AEQA
-68 SLTPQREP
+68 TMAPQREP
-76 QKMRTIKAMTSRGQG
+76 QKMRTIKAMTSRPQP
-91 SRSTSR
+91 SR
-97 PAPEAEAEES
+97 APQKARAEEETPEP
-107 QEEGSAG
+107 EEEPTSS
-114 VAVEEQEPETE
+114 VAVEQQDEKAQPAAAEAQAAAEPEAPVEETAE
-125 APAEQP
+125 SVAPAEGT
-131 VAEGTGATE
+131 VKEGT
-140 APAETVESGSEE
+140 EE
-152 PKQKP
+152 PPQEKAK
-157 DDESTGEASSDS
+157 EKTE
-169 DADSDSDQSI
+169 SDQGM

-189 SMKSS
+189 APPS
-194 SIREMTPRGSTRT
+194 SIREMKPIGSPRSS
-207 GKQQSKQQRSKS
+207 KQQSKSSRKA

-233 VIQKPKKKEEKAQKP
+233 VIPKPKKKEEKAQKP

-260 SPLAAHLASHSEQ
+260 SPLAAHLAQHSEQ
-273 KKKDKDRDK
+273 KKRDK
-282 DRDLSDDD
+282 DRDVQDDD
-290 TKGGRRGSLSLVEA
+290 SKQRRGSLSLVEA

-314 GRRGFNA
+314 GRRGFTNERG
-321 DGSEQQAVV
+321 DQQETV
-330 GRRPRRSRRK
+330 GRRPRRTRRK
-340 QDSGP
+340 QDSSN
-345 IVHKTEVEVEV
+345 IVHKTEAEVEL

-369 PAKSIMSILF
+369 PAKQIMTIMF

-405 VDLTFKRQKGAL
+405 VDLTFKKQKGAQEL
-417 EMVTEIMEQEDDPE
+417 VEEIIEQEDAPE
-431 DLETRPPIITV
+431 DLVTRPPVITV
-442 LGHVDHGKTTLVDSL
+442 LGHVDHGKTTLVDTL

-462 VDGEAGGITQH
+462 VEGEAGGITQH

-537 PMVVAMNKI
+537 PMVVAMNKV
-546 DLPDVN
+546 DLPDIN

-609 PAVGVCL
+609 PAIGVCL

-660 QQLEEAPPAMPVKVT
+660 QQIEEAPPSMPVKVT
-675 GLDTVPGAG
+675 GLDSVPGAG
-684 DHFVVVDDIDQ
+684 DHFVVVDDIEQ
-695 ARTLAE
+695 ARELAE
-701 ERRHEGRADVLS
+701 ERRHEGRTDVLS

-770 EGVGG
+770 EGIGG

-790 IVAFHVVAEDRA
+790 IIAFHVVAEERA
-802 RNLATQEDV
+802 LSLATQEDV

-825 IRKSL
+825 IRASL
-830 EGLLRPDLVQ
+830 EGLLRPELVQ
-840 EQTGRALI
+840 EQTGRALV

-865 LNGTINRNDRVHVIR
+865 LNGTINRNDRVHLIR

-928 RINEVKRTLDSTS
+928 RINEVKRTLDSSS

>member
-15 DSKVLIDECNQA
+15 DSKVLIDECNRA

-39 TPEERDIVISYL
+39 TPEERDIVIEYL
-51 KNKDEPSE
+51 NKNKQPS
-59 GTAEAPDPS
+59 DSPS
-68 SLTPQREP
+68 ADVEDQATLTPQRE
-76 QKMRTIKAMTSRGQG
+76 QTKLRTIKAMTSRSQP
-91 SRSTSR
+91 SRSVSQKS
-97 PAPEAEAEES
+97 APKVEETEERSS
-107 QEEGSAG
+107 QEKGKSVIETDE
-114 VAVEEQEPETE
+114 VEEEPET
-125 APAEQP
+125 A
-131 VAEGTGATE
+131 V
-140 APAETVESGSEE
+140 VE
-152 PKQKP
+152 
-157 DDESTGEASSDS
+157 EASSK
-169 DADSDSDQSI
+169 SDQPEGAQARPGSVQRMAGGRRSPKEENGEGGDEAL

-189 SMKSS
+189 AAPSS
-194 SIREMTPRGSTRT
+194 TIREMKPRGSTRS
-207 GKQQSKQQRSKS
+207 GKQQSKAKSKS
-219 ALPSVAAPP
+219 ALPTVAAPP

-233 VIQKPKKKEEKAQKP
+233 VIPKVKKKEEKAQKP

-260 SPLAAHLASHSEQ
+260 SPLAAHLAQHTEQ
-273 KKKDKDRDK
+273 KKRDK
-282 DRDLSDDD
+282 DRDPQDEDS
-290 TKGGRRGSLSLVEA
+290 KQRRGSISLVEA

-314 GRRGFNA
+314 GRRGFA
-321 DGSEQQAVV
+321 PDGTEQQETV
-330 GRRPRRSRRK
+330 GRRPRRTKRK
-340 QDSGP
+340 QDSSN
-345 IVHKTEVEVEV
+345 IVHKTEAEVEL
-356 PMTVRSLSEAMGR
+356 PITVRSLSEAMGR
-369 PAKSIMSILF
+369 PAKAIMSIMF

-390 IIEEDTALAVAMELG
+390 IIEEETALAVALELG
-405 VDLTFKRQKGAL
+405 VDLTFKRQKGI
-417 EMVTEIMEQEDDPE
+417 EETVNEIIEQEDAIE
-431 DLETRPPIITV
+431 DLVTRPPIITV

-462 VDGEAGGITQH
+462 VEGEAGGITQH
-473 IAAYQVDYN
+473 IAAYQVEHND
-482 GHKLTFVD
+482 HKLTFVD

-546 DLPDVN
+546 DLPEIN
-552 EQKVLQDLTAQN
+552 EQKVLTDLAAQD
-564 VLPAEWG
+564 VLPSEWG
-571 GETEVVRVSALKGTG
+571 GETEVVRVSALNGTG

-639 GDAVICGKSY
+639 GDAVVCGKSY
-649 GYIRAMYDDTD
+649 GYIRAMYDDRD
-660 QQLEEAPPAMPVKVT
+660 QQLEEAPPSLPVKVT
-675 GLDTVPGAG
+675 GLDSVPGAG
-684 DHFVVVDDIDQ
+684 DHFAVLSDIEQ
-695 ARTLAE
+695 ARELAE
-701 ERRHEGRADVLS
+701 ERRHEGRADSLA

-725 LGSAR
+725 MGSVR
-730 EGAIQD
+730 EGEIQD
-736 LPLIIKADTPG
+736 LSLIIKADTPG
-747 SLEAIRSEIGK
+747 SLEAIRSEISK

-782 LATASNAI
+782 LATASDAI
-790 IVAFHVVAEDRA
+790 IIAFHVIAEDRA
-802 RNLATQEDV
+802 KNLAIQEGV

-825 IRKSL
+825 IRQSL
-830 EGLLRPDLVQ
+830 EGLLRPELVQ
-840 EQTGRALI
+840 EQTGRALV

-894 REKDDV
+894 REKDDT

-906 MECGILLSGFNDIKE
+906 MECGILLAGFNDIKE

>member
-15 DSKVLIDECNQA
+15 DSKVLIDECNKA

-39 TPEERDIVISYL
+39 TPDERDIVIAYL
-51 KNKDEPSE
+51 EQKGKPAESSE
-59 GTAEAPDPS
+59 ESATPET
-68 SLTPQREP
+68 LTPQREQP
-76 QKMRTIKAMTSRGQG
+76 KMRNIKTMTSRPQP
-91 SRSTSR
+91 SRSTSQK
-97 PAPEAEAEES
+97 ASKASDEDSYSQEGTSGVVVEQEEAESATEDETETSQADESVEETADVTEGRSAALKRRSEES
-107 QEEGSAG
+107 IEE
-114 VAVEEQEPETE
+114 
-125 APAEQP
+125 
-131 VAEGTGATE
+131 TG
-140 APAETVESGSEE
+140 
-152 PKQKP
+152 K
-157 DDESTGEASSDS
+157 
-169 DADSDSDQSI
+169 SDSDQAMT
-179 SRDDYVPAGG
+179 RDDYVPAGG
-189 SMKSS
+189 SSGS
-194 SIREMTPRGSTRT
+194 NIREMKPIGSTRS
-207 GKQQSKQQRSKS
+207 GKPQPKPKPKS
-219 ALPSVAAPP
+219 ALPNVAAPP

-233 VIQKPKKKEEKAQKP
+233 VVPKPKKKEEKAQKP

-260 SPLAAHLASHSEQ
+260 SPLAAHLAQHTEQ
-273 KKKDKDRDK
+273 KKKDKDRDPQ
-282 DRDLSDDD
+282 DDD
-290 TKGGRRGSLSLVEA
+290 GKNRRGSLSLVEA

-314 GRRGFNA
+314 GRRGFSGE
-321 DGSEQQAVV
+321 GSEQQDVV

-340 QDSGP
+340 HDSGN
-345 IVHKTEVEVEV
+345 IVHKTDVEVEV

-369 PAKSIMSILF
+369 PAKAIMSIMF

-390 IIEEDTALAVAMELG
+390 IIEEDVALAVAMELG
-405 VDLTFKRQKGAL
+405 VDLTFKRQRGAL
-417 EMVTEIMEQEDDPE
+417 ESVTEIIEQEDAPE
-431 DLETRPPIITV
+431 DLVTRPPIITV
-442 LGHVDHGKTTLVDSL
+442 LGHVDHGKTTLVDTL
-457 RNSKV
+457 RKSKIKV
-462 VDGEAGGITQH
+462 VEGEAGGITQH
-473 IAAYQVDYN
+473 IAAYQIEYN

-546 DLPDVN
+546 DLPDIN
-552 EQKVLQDLTAQN
+552 EQKVLQELTTQN
-564 VLPAEWG
+564 VLPSEWG
-571 GETEVVRVSALKGTG
+571 GETDVVRVSALKEMG

-609 PAVGVCL
+609 PAVGACL

-649 GYIRAMYDDTD
+649 GYIRAMYDDLD
-660 QQLEEAPPAMPVKVT
+660 QQIEEAPPSTPVKVT
-675 GLDTVPGAG
+675 GLDSVPGAG
-684 DHFVVVDDIDQ
+684 DHFVVVETIDQ
-695 ARTLAE
+695 ARELAE
-701 ERRHEGRADVLS
+701 ERRHEGRADTLA
-713 RHSGGPRTLDDI
+713 RHSGGPRTLEDI
-725 LGSAR
+725 LGSAV

-736 LPLIIKADTPG
+736 LPLILKADTPG
-747 SLEAIRSEIGK
+747 SLEALRSEINK

-770 EGVGG
+770 DGIGG

-782 LATASNAI
+782 LASASNAI

-802 RNLATQEDV
+802 LNLATQEDV

-825 IRKSL
+825 IRASL
-830 EGLLRPDLVQ
+830 EGMLRPELVQ
-840 EQTGRALI
+840 EQTGRALV
-848 LQTFSISRFGKI
+848 LQTFSISRYGKI

-865 LNGTINRNDRVHVIR
+865 LNGTINRNDRVHLIR
-880 DQKILNQYPIASLK
+880 DQKILNQYGIASLK

-906 MECGILLSGFNDIKE
+906 MECGILLAGFNDIKE

-928 RINEVKRTLDSTS
+928 RINEVKRTLESSS

>member
-39 TPEERDIVISYL
+39 TPEERDIVIEYL
-51 KNKDEPSE
+51 NKNSQ
-59 GTAEAPDPS
+59 S
-68 SLTPQREP
+68 SDSSSVDVEDQATLTPQREKP
-76 QKMRTIKAMTSRGQG
+76 KLRTIKAMTSRSQP
-91 SRSTSR
+91 SR
-97 PAPEAEAEES
+97 PATQKSVQTTDETEEFSSQEDDVDQGVATEEVEEEPEAVIVEEASAELDKPEGVQARSGAAQRMAGGRPPKEDNNEES
-107 QEEGSAG
+107 
-114 VAVEEQEPETE
+114 EQ
-125 APAEQP
+125 AL
-131 VAEGTGATE
+131 
-140 APAETVESGSEE
+140 
-152 PKQKP
+152 
-157 DDESTGEASSDS
+157 
-169 DADSDSDQSI
+169 

-189 SMKSS
+189 AAPSS
-194 SIREMTPRGSTRT
+194 TIREMKPRGSTRS
-207 GKQQSKQQRSKS
+207 GKQQAKAKAKS

-233 VIQKPKKKEEKAQKP
+233 VIPKVKKKEEKAQKP

-260 SPLAAHLASHSEQ
+260 SPLAAHLAQHTEQ
-273 KKKDKDRDK
+273 KKRDK
-282 DRDLSDDD
+282 DRDPQDEDS
-290 TKGGRRGSLSLVEA
+290 KQRRGGSISLVEA

-314 GRRGFNA
+314 GRRGFA
-321 DGSEQQAVV
+321 PDGTEQQESV
-330 GRRPRRSRRK
+330 GRRPRRSKRK
-340 QDSGP
+340 QDSGN
-345 IVHKTEVEVEV
+345 IVHKTEAEVEV

-369 PAKSIMSILF
+369 PAKAIMSILF

-390 IIEEDTALAVAMELG
+390 IIEEETALAVALELG
-405 VDLTFKRQKGAL
+405 VDLTFKRQKGIQ
-417 EMVTEIMEQEDDPE
+417 ETVNEIIEQEDASE
-431 DLETRPPIITV
+431 DLTTRPPIITV

-462 VDGEAGGITQH
+462 VEGEAGGITQH
-473 IAAYQVDYN
+473 IAAYQVEHND
-482 GHKLTFVD
+482 HKLTFVD

-546 DLPDVN
+546 DLPEIN
-552 EQKVLQDLTAQN
+552 EQKVLTDLAAQD

-571 GETEVVRVSALKGTG
+571 GETEVVRVSALNGTG
-586 LDNLLETLL
+586 LDSLLETLL
-595 LTAELHELKANPNR
+595 LTAELHELKANPDR

-639 GDAVICGKSY
+639 GDAVVCGKSY
-649 GYIRAMYDDTD
+649 GYIRAMYDDRD
-660 QQLEEAPPAMPVKVT
+660 QQLEEAPPSLPVKVT

-684 DHFVVVDDIDQ
+684 DHFAVVSDIEQ
-695 ARTLAE
+695 ARELAE
-701 ERRHEGRADVLS
+701 ERRHEGRADTLS

-725 LGSAR
+725 MSSVR
-730 EGAIQD
+730 EGEIQD

-747 SLEAIRSEIGK
+747 SLEAIRSEIDK

-782 LATASNAI
+782 LATASDAI
-790 IVAFHVVAEDRA
+790 IIAFHVVAEDRA
-802 RNLATQEDV
+802 KNLASQEDV
-811 EIRRYSIIYEVVDD
+811 EIRRYSIIYEVIDD
-825 IRKSL
+825 IKQSL
-830 EGLLRPDLVQ
+830 EGLLRPELVQ
-840 EQTGRALI
+840 EQTGRALV

-865 LNGTINRNDRVHVIR
+865 LNGTINRNDRVHLIR

-894 REKDDV
+894 REKDDT

-928 RINEVKRTLDSTS
+928 RINEVKRSLDSTS

>member
-39 TPEERDIVISYL
+39 TPEERDIVIAYL
-51 KNKDEPSE
+51 NKKDQPSE
-59 GTAEAPDPS
+59 GSAEAVDQAV
-68 SLTPQREP
+68 LTPQREP
-76 QKMRTIKAMTSRGQG
+76 KKMRTIKAMTSRAQTP
-91 SRSTSR
+91 RSAPPKAPQETEE
-97 PAPEAEAEES
+97 PAKAEES
-107 QEEGSAG
+107 EAG
-114 VAVEEQEPETE
+114 VAVEQEEAESEAAVTAESAPPAEEKTE
-125 APAEQP
+125 APAE
-131 VAEGTGATE
+131 VAESRSGLLKRKSKEQPEEEEENG
-140 APAETVESGSEE
+140 ESE
-152 PKQKP
+152 Q
-157 DDESTGEASSDS
+157 AL
-169 DADSDSDQSI
+169 

-189 SMKSS
+189 AMKSS
-194 SIREMTPRGSTRT
+194 GMREMKPRGSTRP
-207 GKQQSKQQRSKS
+207 GKQQSKARPKS

-233 VIQKPKKKEEKAQKP
+233 VIPKVKKKEEKAQKP

-260 SPLAAHLASHSEQ
+260 SPLAAHLAQHTEQ
-273 KKKDKDRDK
+273 KKKDKDK
-282 DRDLSDDD
+282 DRELPDEES
-290 TKGGRRGSLSLVEA
+290 KGRRGSLSLVEA

-314 GRRGFNA
+314 GRRVFA
-321 DGSEQQAVV
+321 PDGTEQQEVV
-330 GRRPRRSRRK
+330 GRRPRRTKRK
-340 QDSGP
+340 HDTGP
-345 IVHKTEVEVEV
+345 IVHKTEAEVEL

-369 PAKSIMSILF
+369 PAKTIMSILF

-390 IIEEDTALAVAMELG
+390 IIEEETALAVALELG

-417 EMVTEIMEQEDDPE
+417 ETVTEIMELEDAPE
-431 DLETRPPIITV
+431 DLVTRPPVITV

-462 VDGEAGGITQH
+462 VEGEAGGITQH
-473 IAAYQVDYN
+473 IAAYQIEYN

-546 DLPDVN
+546 DLPDIN

-564 VLPAEWG
+564 VLPSEWG
-571 GETEVVRVSALKGTG
+571 GETDVVRVSALKGTG
-586 LDNLLETLL
+586 LDDLLETLL
-595 LTAELHELKANPNR
+595 LTAELHELKANPDR

-649 GYIRAMYDDTD
+649 GYIRAMYDDMD
-660 QQLEEAPPAMPVKVT
+660 QQLEEAPPSMPVKVT

-713 RHSGGPRTLDDI
+713 RHSGGPRTLEDI

-736 LPLIIKADTPG
+736 LSLIIKADTPG

-770 EGVGG
+770 EGIGG

-782 LATASNAI
+782 LASASNAI
-790 IVAFHVVAEDRA
+790 IIAFHVVAEDRA

-825 IRKSL
+825 IRRSL
-830 EGLLRPDLVQ
+830 EGLLRPELVQ
-840 EQTGRALI
+840 EQTGRALV

-865 LNGTINRNDRVHVIR
+865 LNGTINRNDRVHLIR

-928 RINEVKRTLDSTS
+928 RINEVKRTLDSTSN

>member
-39 TPEERDIVISYL
+39 TPDERDIVIAYL
-51 KNKDEPSE
+51 NKKDQPSE
-59 GTAEAPDPS
+59 SSAEAADQAT
-68 SLTPQREP
+68 LVPQRE
-76 QKMRTIKAMTSRGQG
+76 QARLRTIKAMSSRAQSSRAVSQKSSQTSD
-91 SRSTSR
+91 
-97 PAPEAEAEES
+97 EAELSDEED
-107 QEEGSAG
+107 EGASG
-114 VAVEEQEPETE
+114 VAVEQEEEELET
-125 APAEQP
+125 
-131 VAEGTGATE
+131 
-140 APAETVESGSEE
+140 
-152 PKQKP
+152 
-157 DDESTGEASSDS
+157 
-169 DADSDSDQSI
+169 ADSDNELSSAKDEESEAASDTVEARSGLLKRKSTGSVPPDAEKGESEQVF
-179 SRDDYVPAGG
+179 SRGDYVPGGGG
-189 SMKSS
+189 SST
-194 SIREMTPRGSTRT
+194 IREMKPRGSTRS
-207 GKQQSKQQRSKS
+207 GKQQPKSKAKS

-233 VIQKPKKKEEKAQKP
+233 VIQKVKKKEEKAQKP
-248 EVRLTADILEQK
+248 EVRLTADILEHK
-260 SPLAAHLASHSEQ
+260 SPLAAHLAQHTEQ
-273 KKKDKDRDK
+273 KKRDK
-282 DRDLSDDD
+282 DRDPSDSDDD
-290 TKGGRRGSLSLVEA
+290 SKDERRGSLSLVEA

-314 GRRGFNA
+314 GRRVFA
-321 DGSEQQAVV
+321 PDGTEQQDVV
-330 GRRPRRSRRK
+330 GRRPRRSKRK
-340 QDSGP
+340 HDTGH
-345 IVHKTEVEVEV
+345 ITHKTDVEVEV

-369 PAKSIMSILF
+369 PAKAIMSIMF

-390 IIEEDTALAVAMELG
+390 IVEEEIALAVAMELG

-417 EMVTEIMEQEDDPE
+417 ETVNEIVEQKDAPE
-431 DLETRPPIITV
+431 DLVTRPPIITV
-442 LGHVDHGKTTLVDSL
+442 LGHVDHGKTTLVDAL
-457 RNSKV
+457 RNSRV
-462 VDGEAGGITQH
+462 VEGEAGGITQH
-473 IAAYQVDYN
+473 IAAYQVEYN

-546 DLPDVN
+546 DLPEIN
-552 EQKVLQDLTAQN
+552 EQKVLTDLASHD

-571 GETEVVRVSALKGTG
+571 GETEVIRVSALKRTG
-586 LDNLLETLL
+586 LDNLLDTLL
-595 LTAELHELKANPNR
+595 LTAELHELKANSNR

-649 GYIRAMYDDTD
+649 GYIRAMYDDKD
-660 QQLEEAPPAMPVKVT
+660 QQVDEAAPSVPVKVT
-675 GLDTVPGAG
+675 GLDSVPGAG
-684 DHFVVVDDIDQ
+684 DHFAVVADIDQ
-695 ARTLAE
+695 ARALAE
-701 ERRHEGRADVLS
+701 ERRHEGRADNLS
-713 RHSGGPRTLDDI
+713 RHSGGPRTLEDI
-725 LGSAR
+725 MGSAR
-730 EGAIQD
+730 EGLIQD

-782 LATASNAI
+782 LASASNAI
-790 IVAFHVVAEDRA
+790 IIAFHVVAEDRA
-802 RNLATQEDV
+802 RNLASQEDV
-811 EIRRYSIIYEVVDD
+811 EIRRYSIIYEVLDD
-825 IRKSL
+825 IKLSL
-830 EGLLRPDLVQ
+830 EGMLRPDLVQ
-840 EQTGRALI
+840 EQTGRVLV
-848 LQTFSISRFGKI
+848 LQTFSISRYGKI

-865 LNGTINRNDRVHVIR
+865 INGTINRNDRVNLIR
-880 DQKILNQYPIASLK
+880 DQKILNQYGIASLK

-906 MECGILLSGFNDIKE
+906 MECGILLAGFNDIKE

-928 RINEVKRTLDSTS
+928 RINEVKRTLESSSS

>member
-15 DSKVLIDECNQA
+15 DSKVLIDECNKA

-39 TPEERDIVISYL
+39 TPEERDIVIDYL
-51 KNKDEPSE
+51 KKQDDSADGGKEQADE
-59 GTAEAPDPS
+59 AAMA
-68 SLTPQREP
+68 PQREP
-76 QKMRTIKAMTSRGQG
+76 QKMRTIKAMTSRPQPSRAAQKARAEEEEQAEPEEEQTSSAADEEQG
-91 SRSTSR
+91 
-97 PAPEAEAEES
+97 EES
-107 QEEGSAG
+107 QPAAAEAQATPEPQAPAEETAESDTAAAG
-114 VAVEEQEPETE
+114 AVEEETAESSQEK
-125 APAEQP
+125 AE
-131 VAEGTGATE
+131 EK
-140 APAETVESGSEE
+140 SE
-152 PKQKP
+152 P
-157 DDESTGEASSDS
+157 DQG
-169 DADSDSDQSI
+169 I
-179 SRDDYVPAGG
+179 SREDYVPAGG
-189 SMKSS
+189 APTS
-194 SIREMTPRGSTRT
+194 SIREMKPIGSTRSS
-207 GKQQSKQQRSKS
+207 KQQSKSSRKT

-233 VIQKPKKKEEKAQKP
+233 VIPKPKKKEEKAQKP

-260 SPLAAHLASHSEQ
+260 SPLAAHLAQHTEQ
-273 KKKDKDRDK
+273 KKRDK
-282 DRDLSDDD
+282 DRDVIDDD
-290 TKGGRRGSLSLVEA
+290 SKQQRRGSLSLVEA

-314 GRRGFNA
+314 GRRGFANE
-321 DGSEQQAVV
+321 GGEQQEVV
-330 GRRPRRSRRK
+330 GRRPRRTRRK
-340 QDSGP
+340 QDSSN
-345 IVHKTEVEVEV
+345 IVHKTEAEVEL

-369 PAKSIMSILF
+369 PAKTIMSILF

-390 IIEEDTALAVAMELG
+390 LIEEETALAVAMELG
-405 VDLTFKRQKGAL
+405 VDLTFKRQKGAQEL
-417 EMVTEIMEQEDDPE
+417 VEEIIEQEDAPE
-431 DLETRPPIITV
+431 DLVTRPPIITV
-442 LGHVDHGKTTLVDSL
+442 LGHVDHGKTTLVDTL

-462 VDGEAGGITQH
+462 VEGEAGGITQH
-473 IAAYQVDYN
+473 IAAYQIEYN
-482 GHKLTFVD
+482 DHKLTFVD

-546 DLPDVN
+546 DLPDIN

-639 GDAVICGKSY
+639 GDAVICGQSY

-660 QQLEEAPPAMPVKVT
+660 QQIEEALPSMPVKVT
-675 GLDTVPGAG
+675 GLDSVPGAG
-684 DHFVVVDDIDQ
+684 DHFVVVEDIEQ
-695 ARTLAE
+695 ARELAE
-701 ERRHEGRADVLS
+701 ERRHEGRTDVLS

-725 LGSAR
+725 LGAAR

-747 SLEAIRSEIGK
+747 SLEAIRSEISK

-770 EGVGG
+770 EGIGG

-782 LATASNAI
+782 LATASDAI
-790 IVAFHVVAEDRA
+790 IIAFHVVAEDRA
-802 RNLATQEDV
+802 KALATQENV
-811 EIRRYSIIYEVVDD
+811 EIRRYSIIYEVIDD
-825 IRKSL
+825 IRSSL
-830 EGLLRPDLVQ
+830 EGLLRPELVQ
-840 EQTGRALI
+840 EQTGRALV

-860 AGCRV
+860 AGCRI

-928 RINEVKRTLDSTS
+928 RINEVKRTLDSSS

>member
-15 DSKVLIDECNQA
+15 DSKVLIDECNKA

-39 TPEERDIVISYL
+39 TPDERDIVIAYL
-51 KNKDEPSE
+51 EQKGKPAVSSE
-59 GTAEAPDPS
+59 ES
-68 SLTPQREP
+68 SAQETLTPQREQP
-76 QKMRTIKAMTSRGQG
+76 KMRNIKTMTSRPQP
-91 SRSTSR
+91 SRSSTQKSSGTSDEDSYSEEG
-97 PAPEAEAEES
+97 ASGVVVEQEEAETVSEDEVTTSQDDES
-107 QEEGSAG
+107 IE
-114 VAVEEQEPETE
+114 ETE
-125 APAEQP
+125 E
-131 VAEGTGATE
+131 VAEGRSA
-140 APAETVESGSEE
+140 ALKRRSEE
-152 PKQKP
+152 SIEETAAKP
-157 DDESTGEASSDS
+157 E
-169 DADSDSDQSI
+169 SDQAMT
-179 SRDDYVPAGG
+179 RDDYVPAGG
-189 SMKSS
+189 ASGSN
-194 SIREMTPRGSTRT
+194 IREMKPIGSTRS
-207 GKQQSKQQRSKS
+207 GKPQPKAKPKS
-219 ALPSVAAPP
+219 ALPNVAAPP

-233 VIQKPKKKEEKAQKP
+233 VIPKPKKKEEKAQKP

-260 SPLAAHLASHSEQ
+260 SPLAAHLAQHTEQ
-273 KKKDKDRDK
+273 KKKEKDRDPQ
-282 DRDLSDDD
+282 DDD
-290 TKGGRRGSLSLVEA
+290 LKTRRGSLSLVEA

-314 GRRGFNA
+314 GRRGFSGE
-321 DGSEQQAVV
+321 GSEQQDVV
-330 GRRPRRSRRK
+330 GRRPRRSKRK
-340 QDSGP
+340 HDTGNV
-345 IVHKTEVEVEV
+345 VHKTEAEVEV

-369 PAKSIMSILF
+369 PAKAIMSIMF

-390 IIEEDTALAVAMELG
+390 IIEEDVALAVAMELG
-405 VDLTFKRQKGAL
+405 VDLTFKRQRGAL
-417 EMVTEIMEQEDDPE
+417 ESVTEIIEQEDAPE
-431 DLETRPPIITV
+431 DLVTRPPIITV
-442 LGHVDHGKTTLVDSL
+442 LGHVDHGKTTLVDTL
-457 RNSKV
+457 RKSNVKV
-462 VDGEAGGITQH
+462 VEGEAGGITQH
-473 IAAYQVDYN
+473 IAAYQIEYN

-537 PMVVAMNKI
+537 PMVVALNKI
-546 DLPDVN
+546 DLPDIN
-552 EQKVLQDLTAQN
+552 EQKVMQELASQN
-564 VLPAEWG
+564 VLPSEWG
-571 GETEVVRVSALKGTG
+571 GETDVVRVSALKEMG

-609 PAVGVCL
+609 PAVGACL

-660 QQLEEAPPAMPVKVT
+660 QQIEEAPPSTPVKVT
-675 GLDTVPGAG
+675 GLDSVPGAG
-684 DHFVVVDDIDQ
+684 DHFVVVETIDQ
-695 ARTLAE
+695 ARELAE
-701 ERRHEGRADVLS
+701 ERRHEGRADTLA
-713 RHSGGPRTLDDI
+713 RHSGGPRTLEDI
-725 LGSAR
+725 LGSAI

-736 LPLIIKADTPG
+736 LPLILKADTPG
-747 SLEAIRSEIGK
+747 SLEAIRSEINK

-770 EGVGG
+770 EGIGG

-782 LATASNAI
+782 LASASNAI
-790 IVAFHVVAEDRA
+790 IIAFHVVAEDRA
-802 RNLATQEDV
+802 LNLATQEDV

-825 IRKSL
+825 IRASL
-830 EGLLRPDLVQ
+830 EGMLRPELVQ
-840 EQTGRALI
+840 EQTGRALV
-848 LQTFSISRFGKI
+848 LQTFSISRYGKI

-865 LNGTINRNDRVHVIR
+865 LNGTINRNDRVHLIR

-928 RINEVKRTLDSTS
+928 RINEVKRTLDSSS

>member
-15 DSKVLIDECNQA
+15 DSKVLIDECNKA

-39 TPEERDIVISYL
+39 TPEQRDIVIAYL
-51 KNKDEPSE
+51 DQKGKPADSSS
-59 GTAEAPDPS
+59 AESATPET
-68 SLTPQREP
+68 LTPQREP
-76 QKMRTIKAMTSRGQG
+76 PKLRNIKTMTARPQS
-91 SRSTSR
+91 SRSATQKSSNTSDEESYTEEGTSGVVVEQE
-97 PAPEAEAEES
+97 EAEPVSEDETPTVQVDESIEETEEVTEGRSAALKRRSEES
-107 QEEGSAG
+107 IE
-114 VAVEEQEPETE
+114 
-125 APAEQP
+125 
-131 VAEGTGATE
+131 
-140 APAETVESGSEE
+140 ETV
-152 PKQKP
+152 K
-157 DDESTGEASSDS
+157 
-169 DADSDSDQSI
+169 SDSDQAMT
-179 SRDDYVPAGG
+179 RDDYVPAGG
-189 SMKSS
+189 ASGSN
-194 SIREMTPRGSTRT
+194 IREMKPIGSNRS
-207 GKQQSKQQRSKS
+207 GKPQPKSKPKS
-219 ALPSVAAPP
+219 ALPNVAAPP

-233 VIQKPKKKEEKAQKP
+233 VIPKPKKKEEKAQKP

-260 SPLAAHLASHSEQ
+260 SPLAAHLAQHTEQ
-273 KKKDKDRDK
+273 KKKEKDRDPQ
-282 DRDLSDDD
+282 DDD
-290 TKGGRRGSLSLVEA
+290 SKTRRGSLSLVEA

-314 GRRGFNA
+314 GRRGFSGEGGG
-321 DGSEQQAVV
+321 DQQDVV
-330 GRRPRRSRRK
+330 GRRPRRSKRK
-340 QDSGP
+340 HDAGNV
-345 IVHKTEVEVEV
+345 VHKTDVEVEV

-369 PAKSIMSILF
+369 PAKAIMSIMF

-390 IIEEDTALAVAMELG
+390 IIEEDVALAVAMELG
-405 VDLTFKRQKGAL
+405 VDLTFKRQRGAL
-417 EMVTEIMEQEDDPE
+417 ELVNDIVEQEDAPE
-431 DLETRPPIITV
+431 DLVTRPPIITV
-442 LGHVDHGKTTLVDSL
+442 LGHVDHGKTTLVDTL
-457 RNSKV
+457 RKSNVKV
-462 VDGEAGGITQH
+462 VEGEAGGITQH
-473 IAAYQVDYN
+473 IAAYQVEYN
-482 GHKLTFVD
+482 DHKLTFVD

-537 PMVVAMNKI
+537 PMVVALNKI
-546 DLPDVN
+546 DLPDIN
-552 EQKVLQDLTAQN
+552 EQKVLQELASQN
-564 VLPAEWG
+564 VLPSEWG
-571 GETEVVRVSALKGTG
+571 GETEVVRVSALKEMG

-609 PAVGVCL
+609 PAVGACL

-649 GYIRAMYDDTD
+649 GYIRAMYDDMD
-660 QQLEEAPPAMPVKVT
+660 QQIEEAPPSMPVKVT
-675 GLDTVPGAG
+675 GLDSVPGAG
-684 DHFVVVDDIDQ
+684 DHFVVVETIDQ
-695 ARTLAE
+695 ARELAE
-701 ERRHEGRADVLS
+701 ERRHEGRADTLS
-713 RHSGGPRTLDDI
+713 RHSGGPRTLEDI
-725 LGSAR
+725 LGSAI

-736 LPLIIKADTPG
+736 LPLILKADTPG
-747 SLEAIRSEIGK
+747 SLEAIRSEINK

-770 EGVGG
+770 EGIGG

-782 LATASNAI
+782 LASASNAI
-790 IVAFHVVAEDRA
+790 IIAFHVVAEDRA
-802 RNLATQEDV
+802 LNLATQEDV

-825 IRKSL
+825 IRASL
-830 EGLLRPDLVQ
+830 EGMLRPELVQ
-840 EQTGRALI
+840 EQTGRALV
-848 LQTFSISRFGKI
+848 LQTFSVSRFGKI

-928 RINEVKRTLDSTS
+928 RINEVKRTLESSS

>member
-39 TPEERDIVISYL
+39 TPEERDIVIGYL
-51 KNKDEPSE
+51 NKKDEPSASSVE
-59 GTAEAPDPS
+59 VEAQATM
-68 SLTPQREP
+68 TPQREP
-76 QKMRTIKAMTSRGQG
+76 TKLRTIKAMTSRSQS
-91 SRSTSR
+91 SRSVTPKTESDEDS
-97 PAPEAEAEES
+97 PSEEAERSESEVVVEQSDQESETSTVGDVISASPESGETTDSADTRSGPLTRKSGGRSPKEEES
-107 QEEGSAG
+107 DDS
-114 VAVEEQEPETE
+114 EP
-125 APAEQP
+125 
-131 VAEGTGATE
+131 
-140 APAETVESGSEE
+140 
-152 PKQKP
+152 
-157 DDESTGEASSDS
+157 
-169 DADSDSDQSI
+169 I
-179 SRDDYVPAGG
+179 LSRDDYVPAGG
-189 SMKSS
+189 ASPSS
-194 SIREMTPRGSTRT
+194 TMREMKPIGSTRSA
-207 GKQQSKQQRSKS
+207 KQQAKAKSKS
-219 ALPSVAAPP
+219 ALPAVAAPP
-228 AYKQP
+228 AFKQP
-233 VIQKPKKKEEKAQKP
+233 VIPKVKKKEEKAQKP

-260 SPLAAHLASHSEQ
+260 SPLAAHLAQHTEQ
-273 KKKDKDRDK
+273 KKKDKDRDPQ
-282 DRDLSDDD
+282 DDD
-290 TKGGRRGSLSLVEA
+290 STRRRGSISLVEA

-314 GRRGFNA
+314 GRRVFA
-321 DGSEQQAVV
+321 PDGTEQPEVV
-330 GRRPRRSRRK
+330 GRRPRRSKRK
-340 QDSGP
+340 QNTGT
-345 IVHKTEVEVEV
+345 IVHKTEAEVEL

-369 PAKSIMSILF
+369 PAKPIMAIMF

-390 IIEEDTALAVAMELG
+390 NIDEETALAVALELG
-405 VDLTFKRQKGAL
+405 VDLTFKRQKGIQ
-417 EMVTEIMEQEDDPE
+417 ESVNEIIEQEDSSE
-431 DLETRPPIITV
+431 DLITRPPIITV

-457 RNSKV
+457 RNSSV
-462 VDGEAGGITQH
+462 VEGEAGGITQH
-473 IAAYQVDYN
+473 IAAYQVEHK

-546 DLPDVN
+546 DLPEIN
-552 EQKVLQDLTAQN
+552 EQKVLTDLAAQD
-564 VLPAEWG
+564 VLPSEWG
-571 GETEVVRVSALKGTG
+571 GETEVVRVSALKQTG
-586 LDNLLETLL
+586 LESLLETLL

-649 GYIRAMYDDTD
+649 GYIRAMYDDKD
-660 QQLEEAPPAMPVKVT
+660 QQLDEAAPSVPVKVT
-675 GLDTVPGAG
+675 GLDSVPGAG
-684 DHFVVVDDIDQ
+684 DHFVVVSDIEQ
-695 ARTLAE
+695 ARELAE
-701 ERRHEGRADVLS
+701 ERRHEGRADTLAK
-713 RHSGGPRTLDDI
+713 HSGGPQTLEDI
-725 LGSAR
+725 MGSVR

-736 LPLIIKADTPG
+736 LSLILKADTPG
-747 SLEAIRSEIGK
+747 SLEAIRSELNK

-770 EGVGG
+770 EGIGG
-775 VNESDVY
+775 VNESDIY
-782 LATASNAI
+782 LASASSAI
-790 IVAFHVVAEDRA
+790 IIAFHVVAEDRA
-802 RNLATQEDV
+802 RSLASQEGV
-811 EIRRYSIIYEVVDD
+811 EIRRYSIIYEVIDD
-825 IRKSL
+825 IKQAL
-830 EGLLRPDLVQ
+830 EGLLQPELVQ
-840 EQTGRALI
+840 EQTGRALV

-865 LNGTINRNDRVHVIR
+865 LNGTINRNDRVHLIR

-894 REKDDV
+894 REKDDT

-928 RINEVKRTLDSTS
+928 RINEVKRTLDSSS